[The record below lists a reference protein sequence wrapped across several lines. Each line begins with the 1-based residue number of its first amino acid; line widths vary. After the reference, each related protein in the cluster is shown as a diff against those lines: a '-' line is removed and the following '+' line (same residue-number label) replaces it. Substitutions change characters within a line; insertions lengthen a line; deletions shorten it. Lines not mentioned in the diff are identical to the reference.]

1 MNEEEIELLCLRA
14 SVTQD
19 TIKTPVLMLFYL
31 QVITIEKIQQ
41 LVYFSSS
48 FTDKQGP
55 NLLSMCVL
63 NKDLWHKV
71 THNRLY
77 SLMLNAFIGQS
88 TSLGR
93 STSMAM
99 SCSVW
104 GCHWVA
110 ETCGWKQP
118 KTGRDPKQ
126 DHIHHRCVCEFVCSH
141 LIHSISSKTAELI
154 VPQGLVL
161 SWKV

>member
-1 MNEEEIELLCLRA
+1 MNEEEVELLCLRA

-63 NKDLWHKV
+63 NKDL
-71 THNRLY
+71 
-77 SLMLNAFIGQS
+77 
-88 TSLGR
+88 
-93 STSMAM
+93 
-99 SCSVW
+99 
-104 GCHWVA
+104 
-110 ETCGWKQP
+110 
-118 KTGRDPKQ
+118 
-126 DHIHHRCVCEFVCSH
+126 
-141 LIHSISSKTAELI
+141 
-154 VPQGLVL
+154 
-161 SWKV
+161 